1 MEDASLSTLIS
12 KGYEILNLITFFTSG
27 LQESRAWSIKK
38 GTQAPDA
45 AGKIHTDFK
54 IGFIKAEV
62 ISYDDFV
69 EFGGEAKCKENG
81 KLKALKR
88 TYEIVDDG
96 GLYSYDI
103 NLNPR
108 YTNFLQT
115 KKVAKD
121 VSHNKNRIQHAGKMR
136 PGK

>member
-1 MEDASLSTLIS
+1 MRYD
-12 KGYEILNLITFFTSG
+12 KGNKH
-27 LQESRAWSIKK
+27 W
-38 GTQAPDA
+38 
-45 AGKIHTDFK
+45 FK
-54 IGFIKAEV
+54 
-62 ISYDDFV
+62 
-69 EFGGEAKCKENG
+69 AKCVKENG

-108 YTNFLQT
+108 YTKFLMT

-121 VSHNKNRIQHAGKMR
+121 VSHNKNRIQRARKMR